1 MKHLLVLTALWLTP
15 LAALRAADA
24 QFDVTA
30 YGAKGDG
37 LTLNTVALQKTIDAC
52 AAAGGGKV
60 VLTKG
65 TYLSGGIMLKSGVRL
80 VVLPGAKLLGSTN
93 LADFYKTSYS
103 RGMLVGASD
112 AHDIGI
118 EGGGVIDG
126 QGEAY
131 WVKKNPPPAPRAP
144 WRGTAQFNYNVLKR
158 PSFIHFQR
166 CTNVV
171 VKEVLLTNSPA
182 WTLHLQRCV
191 NVRASNLT
199 LRSPLYGPN
208 TDGIDINSCI
218 NVRVEHC
225 DIITG
230 DDGVVLKSTEP
241 GHNHPSRDI
250 TVANCR
256 IWSSCN
262 GLKLGTE
269 THDVFENITFRDC
282 HVYSITNNPMDRT
295 LAGVAIESVDGSHLS
310 NITVSNIT
318 MDGVKAPLFI
328 RLGHRGGNSE
338 HTRQVE
344 PRVPGTIKNVVI
356 RNITAK
362 NCMFE
367 SSITGIPGH
376 PVQNVTLENIS
387 LEYDGGGGGE
397 LVDSDVPE
405 ETVIKHYPEAQM
417 FGRLPAYGLYCR
429 HVEDLRV
436 NGLRCSYTRP
446 DARPML
452 VLDDVRNAT
461 FDAVGATAT
470 TGEFPVMWFMRSKDV
485 HVRNA
490 IIPIGAKTYIAV
502 EGNESDPNTITL
514 NVTLTKNTQVPL
526 AHVKPGGLTSTLLPL
541 FKETQPGVVNIE
553 VATMRLATP
562 MTVVQDAQAPAG
574 KYIVVPAGNGRDV
587 GSARC
592 RFEVSAAG
600 AYVIWVQTFAA
611 SGEEDT
617 FYASIDGGA
626 ISTSDILKKGQWN
639 WDHVRNRVGE
649 KTVADAWTVS
659 QLAPGEHT
667 LLIRNRE
674 SGARIARIIIARQDS
689 AFAPK

>member
-1 MKHLLVLTALWLTP
+1 MKHLFVLAAILLTP
-15 LAALRAADA
+15 LAALRAADR

-37 LTLNTVALQKTIDAC
+37 VTKDTAALQKAIDAC
-52 AAAGGGKV
+52 AAAGGGAV
-60 VLTKG
+60 VLPRG
-65 TYLSGGIMLKSGVRL
+65 IYLSGSIMLQSGVRL
-80 VVLPGAKLLGSTN
+80 VVRPDAKLLGSTN
-93 LADFYKTSYS
+93 LADFPD
-103 RGMLVGASD
+103 GALIGAKG
-112 AHDIGI
+112 AHDIAI

-131 WVKKNPPPAPRAP
+131 WVKKNPPPTMRTP
-144 WRGTAQFNYNVLKR
+144 WRGTSQFNYNVLKR
-158 PSFIHFQR
+158 PSFIHLQR

-171 VKEVLLTNSPA
+171 VRTLLLTNSPS
-182 WTLHLQRCV
+182 WTLHLQRCE
-191 NVRASNLT
+191 NVRATNLT
-199 LRSPLYGPN
+199 LRSALYGPN

-282 HVYSITNNPMDRT
+282 HVYSITNHPMDRT

-310 NITVSNIT
+310 NIIVSNIT
-318 MDGVKAPLFI
+318 MDGVKAPLFV
-328 RLGHRGGNSE
+328 RLGHRGGNSAK
-338 HTRQVE
+338 TQQVE

-356 RNITAK
+356 QNITAK

-376 PVQNVTLENIS
+376 PVQNVILENII
-387 LEYDGGGGGE
+387 LEYEGGGGGE
-397 LVDSDVPE
+397 LVDADVPE

-429 HVEDLRV
+429 HVEGLHV
-436 NGLRCSYTRP
+436 NGLRCTYAQP

-452 VLDDVRNAT
+452 VLDDVRKAE
-461 FDAVGATAT
+461 FSFIGAAAT
-470 TGEFPVMWFMRSKDV
+470 TGEFPVMWFMRSKDITV
-485 HVRNA
+485 SNPF
-490 IIPIGAKTYIAV
+490 IPAGTRTFIAV
-502 EGNESDPNTITL
+502 EGNEADFKTITL
-514 NVTLTKNTQVPL
+514 KNSATQNAQVPL
-526 AHVKPGGLTSTLLPL
+526 AQVKPGGLTSALLPL
-541 FKETQPGVVNIE
+541 FKETQPGVVNLE
-553 VATMRLATP
+553 VATMRLSQP
-562 MTVVQDAQAPAG
+562 MAVVQDAQAPSG
-574 KYIVVPAGNGRDV
+574 KYIAVPAGNARDI

-592 RFEVSAAG
+592 RFEVSSAG

-626 ISTSDILKKGQWN
+626 VSLSDILKKGQWS

-649 KTVADAWTVS
+649 KTVADAWTVC

-689 AFAPK
+689 GFVPK

>member
-1 MKHLLVLTALWLTP
+1 MKHLFVLTALLLTP
-15 LAALRAADA
+15 LAALRAADR

-37 LTLNTVALQKTIDAC
+37 VTKDTAALQKAIDAC
-52 AAAGGGKV
+52 AAAGGGAV
-60 VLTKG
+60 VLPRG
-65 TYLSGGIMLKSGVRL
+65 IYLSGSIMLQSGVRL
-80 VVLPGAKLLGSTN
+80 VVRPEAKLLGSTN
-93 LADFYKTSYS
+93 LADFPD
-103 RGMLVGASD
+103 GALIGAKG
-112 AHDIGI
+112 AHDIAI

-131 WVKKNPPPAPRAP
+131 WVKKNPPPTMRTP
-144 WRGTAQFNYNVLKR
+144 WRGTSQFNYNVLKR
-158 PSFIHFQR
+158 PSFIHLQR

-171 VKEVLLTNSPA
+171 VRTLLLTNSPS
-182 WTLHLQRCV
+182 WTLHLQRCE
-191 NVRASNLT
+191 NVRATNLT
-199 LRSPLYGPN
+199 LRSALYGPN

-282 HVYSITNNPMDRT
+282 HVYSITNHPMDRT

-310 NITVSNIT
+310 NIIVSNIT
-318 MDGVKAPLFI
+318 MDGVKAPLFV
-328 RLGHRGGNSE
+328 RLGHRGGNSAK
-338 HTRQVE
+338 TQQVE

-356 RNITAK
+356 QNITAK

-376 PVQNVTLENIS
+376 PVQNVILENII
-387 LEYDGGGGGE
+387 LEYEGGGGGE
-397 LVDSDVPE
+397 LVDADVPE

-429 HVEDLRV
+429 HVEGLHV
-436 NGLRCSYTRP
+436 NGLRCTYAQP

-452 VLDDVRNAT
+452 VLDDVRKAE
-461 FDAVGATAT
+461 FSFIGAAAT
-470 TGEFPVMWFMRSKDV
+470 TGEFPVMWFLRSKEITV
-485 HVRNA
+485 SNPF
-490 IIPIGAKTYIAV
+490 IPAGTLTFIAA
-502 EGNESDPNTITL
+502 EGNEADFKTITL
-514 NVTLTKNTQVPL
+514 KNSATQNAQVPL
-526 AHVKPGGLTSTLLPL
+526 AQVKPGGLTSALLPL
-541 FKETQPGVVNIE
+541 FKETQPGVVNLE
-553 VATMRLATP
+553 VATMRLSQP
-562 MTVVQDAQAPAG
+562 MAVVQDAQAPSG
-574 KYIVVPAGNGRDV
+574 KYITVPAGDARDI

-592 RFEVSAAG
+592 RFEVSSAG

-626 ISTSDILKKGQWN
+626 ISLSDILKKGQWS

-659 QLAPGEHT
+659 QLSPGEHT

-689 AFAPK
+689 GFVPK